1 MNNQPRQDSARHNRR
16 NSATR
21 GFNFWQ
27 FGHSGVLTSSI
38 PRCNVA
44 ILRSAIY
51 DSPFRVPSVAAA
63 LVAQVNEISH
73 LCLVRRVDGELPAMF
88 RGGQFRGIGKAART
102 SRENQLADGA

>member
-1 MNNQPRQDSARHNRR
+1 MNKQPRQDSARHNRR

-51 DSPFRVPSVAAA
+51 DSPIRVPSVAAA

-73 LCLVRRVDGELPAMF
+73 LCIVRRVDVVLPAMV
-88 RGGQFRGIGKAART
+88 RGGPLRLIGLDAVK
-102 SRENQLADGA
+102 SPEKD